1 MQCSQLLPR
10 LAVSMILGAALA
22 VPDRARAQG
31 AAPGD
36 TSLATAAAPATDT
49 RQAMIDPSRIV
60 TPGDG
65 EHDIVADGR
74 KIFNGTCSHCHG
86 PDGVQS
92 VKRIDLRLLHHR
104 YGETTETVFHDT
116 VTHGRPAKGMP
127 NWSKVFSEEDFKKIY
142 AYLITIQID

>member
-1 MQCSQLLPR
+1 
-10 LAVSMILGAALA
+10 MILGAALA

-86 PDGVQS
+86 PDAVVS
-92 VKRIDLRLLHHR
+92 ARRLDLRQLRHR
-104 YGETTETVFHDT
+104 YGDNTESVFEETVT
-116 VTHGRPAKGMP
+116 KGRPAKGMP
-127 NWSKVFSEEDFKKIY
+127 NWSKVFTEDKFREIY
-142 AYLITIQID
+142 AYLNTIQTE